1 MESAFLHTMSV
12 EQFLKEG
19 WLEEYRI
26 LINVLRDK
34 LEEGEIT
41 IQEYENISFYWRL
54 KELRERLESI
64 KSVDR
69 EESLDVKNRK
79 LRKEK

>member
-1 MESAFLHTMSV
+1 MSV
-12 EQFLKEG
+12 EQLLKEG
-19 WLEEYRI
+19 WSEEYRI

-54 KELRERLESI
+54 KELRERLE
-64 KSVDR
+64 
-69 EESLDVKNRK
+69 EERRSCSTRSQRCQNCR
-79 LRKEK
+79 RSTEN